1 MWFLQKTIL
10 YLLIIFCGHACLTFH
25 FWQAFCFGAIYW
37 GFLFFGFFLRVYQSS
52 GQIRSSSPF
61 CSRKPEHPRQYLL
74 AILFSWLESF
84 AELLLSVSCPVPVY
98 LNSRVAAAQ
107 SQGPVMALR
116 VHDVY
121 DILSGAQQNS
131 GKHLGLRK
139 IHAVTKAI
147 LRWRDCCK

>member
-1 MWFLQKTIL
+1 MVKLGVLLLFALENLSIQDNICLQ
-10 YLLIIFCGHACLTFH
+10 
-25 FWQAFCFGAIYW
+25 
-37 GFLFFGFFLRVYQSS
+37 
-52 GQIRSSSPF
+52 SSSPGSKALQNCCYQF
-61 CSRKPEHPRQYLL
+61 
-74 AILFSWLESF
+74 
-84 AELLLSVSCPVPVY
+84 PVLVY

-139 IHAVTKAI
+139 IRAVTKAI